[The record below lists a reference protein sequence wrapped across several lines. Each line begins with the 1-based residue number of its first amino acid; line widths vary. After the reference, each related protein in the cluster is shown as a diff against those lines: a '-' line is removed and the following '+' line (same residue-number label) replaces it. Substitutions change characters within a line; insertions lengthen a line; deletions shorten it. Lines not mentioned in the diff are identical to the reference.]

1 MEQKM
6 MKPFTI
12 NAVGLTIFI
21 FLSFSPLYGGQ
32 EGEHGASAA
41 RAKRFARD
49 FHHLISMVAARHQVD
64 AALVKAIIMAE
75 SSYNPKAV
83 SRRGARGLMQLMP
96 QTARAFGVEDSFN
109 PLQNING
116 GVRYFKKLT
125 TLFDGDIML
134 ALAAYNAGVTRVK
147 RYNGIPPFEET
158 RSYINLVLTYYGY
171 YQE

>member
-1 MEQKM
+1 
-6 MKPFTI
+6 
-12 NAVGLTIFI
+12 
-21 FLSFSPLYGGQ
+21 
-32 EGEHGASAA
+32 
-41 RAKRFARD
+41 
-49 FHHLISMVAARHQVD
+49 MVAARHQVD

-147 RYNGIPPFEET
+147 RYNGIPPCEET
-158 RSYINLVLTYYGY
+158 RSYVNLVLTYYGY